1 MKMTVKFKENFER
14 NLARQIE
21 RSIRKVKLPIEVSE
35 MDVESLDDDCCQI
48 LLCLDEHYRDSPGCV
63 DYPDMAKRLGL
74 PCENVGI
81 AYDRLK
87 QYDLINLVET
97 FSEPNAAY
105 ISREGRIA
113 ADDLRKLPEKQRQR
127 ETVEAK
133 QRRRKRWSFHY
144 EKLVLPVVVMI
155 LGLIIG
161 WIANSAW
168 NIGSSQQSSNL
179 TSKNVEG
186 SP

>member
-1 MKMTVKFKENFER
+1 MTVKRNANFER
-14 NLARQIE
+14 DLARQIE
-21 RSIRKVKLPIEVSE
+21 RSVSKISIPIEVSG
-35 MDVESLDDDCCQI
+35 MNVEALDDDCRRI
-48 LLCLDEHYRDSPGCV
+48 LLRLDEHDKDSPGWV
-63 DYPDMAKRLGL
+63 DYPDMAKWLGL
-74 PCENVGI
+74 PDEIVGV

-87 QYDLINLVET
+87 QFDLINLIET
-97 FSEPNAAY
+97 FSEPKAAY
-105 ISREGRIA
+105 ILRKGRIA

-133 QRRRKRWSFHY
+133 LRRRERWSFHY
-144 EKLVLPVVVMI
+144 EKLVLPIVLMVV
-155 LGLIIG
+155 GLIIG

-168 NIGSSQQSSNL
+168 NSGSSQHPGNS